1 MSIRLMSLMW
11 EINFPTQSQLLVAL
25 KMADYANDQGDSIYP
40 SRSRIAVLTQCSEST
55 AKNVLR
61 AFRSVGLLHVLKEGG
76 SGPRSTTHYGLN
88 LKLILALHKGDCQLV
103 GNSDEVTLEWL
114 NKGVEF
120 DPLERSEF
128 DPLDNKRGQPG
139 ELRGQPTHA
148 KGSAGYPQSSTI
160 HHIDSSTRAGARAMD
175 GAAPRAEGKGEPALV
190 LKSDPAWRLWVNWLR
205 NDGHDRAAIAFESE
219 GAMVVYAPH
228 PSANSPRPK
237 LPPERGSARW
247 NELHA
252 QRRAVNV
259 TARMTG
265 EHVG

>member
-1 MSIRLMSLMW
+1 MSLMW

-40 SRSRIAVLTQCSEST
+40 SRSRLAVLTQCSEST

-88 LKLILALHKGDCQLV
+88 IKLILALHKGDCQLV
-103 GNSDEVTLEWL
+103 GSSDEVTLEWL
-114 NKGVEF
+114 NKGAEF

-139 ELRGQPTHA
+139 ELRGQPGPA
-148 KGSAGYPQSSTI
+148 KGSAGYPQSTNN
-160 HHIDSSTRAGARAMD
+160 HQIDSSTRAGACAMD
-175 GAAPRAEGKGEPALV
+175 GAAPRAEVKGEPTLV
-190 LKSDPAWRLWVNWLR
+190 LSSDPQWRVWINWLR
-205 NDGHDRAAIAFESE
+205 NAGQDRAAHTFEVE

-228 PSANSPRPK
+228 PSPNCERPK
-237 LPPERGSARW
+237 LPPVKGSAKW
-247 NELHA
+247 NEMQA
-252 QRRAVNV
+252 QRKAVNV

-265 EHVG
+265 EHVE